1 MGAESTVALGDHEM
15 RRVVGWLQTPR
26 FSKQMTVWTTPCGS
40 SEAGSLGNLTISTV
54 ADFRFE
60 QYGFVTRHHKTSSGD
75 CCGHR
80 PVDSACAPG
89 RLGDIVNR

>member
-40 SEAGSLGNLTISTV
+40 SEAGSLGDNNF
-54 ADFRFE
+54 D
-60 QYGFVTRHHKTSSGD
+60 G
-75 CCGHR
+75 C
-80 PVDSACAPG
+80 
-89 RLGDIVNR
+89 